1 MEEVIYINKNLNL
14 IKPILIMFVDAGF
27 FYFGTEYWLLSWIG
41 LSLASVYALKANFK
55 NSFFVGSMAYFLG
68 NANPH
73 NVLPIFV
80 YGSWIFLNAIL
91 FGGTLMIFKMAIKRW
106 KSWKTIL
113 IFATGVTGY
122 EYIISLFSPHGT
134 VGSIAYTQADNLII
148 IQVASLVGIWGI
160 TFIMTMVAANAAL
173 LIEYK
178 SFRNI
183 KQNMLTGSVVMVVIL
198 LGLYRLYMPV
208 EEEYV
213 KVGASAVSTN
223 LQQYL
228 VVAENKDPEQVN
240 ALIQRYIDQIDDLA
254 KVGANY
260 MVLPE
265 KIITIT
271 SDRDLEKIYEAARR
285 KNICL
290 IIGVSNHDGAAW
302 KNTAFVVSSVGEKTL
317 QYDKQHLQTTFENKY
332 TSGNS
337 IGVFENKGVEICKD
351 MDFTEPSLEYS
362 KQGVGIVF
370 VPALDFHD
378 DAWSHARVAII
389 RGVEGNFSV
398 VRAAQWGLLS
408 VSDNRGRVL
417 SKISTDIV
425 EDARIVVQVPVATG
439 NSIYSK
445 IGDLFAWICIVA
457 FVGEGI
463 ILLKPQ

>member
-1 MEEVIYINKNLNL
+1 
-14 IKPILIMFVDAGF
+14 
-27 FYFGTEYWLLSWIG
+27 
-41 LSLASVYALKANFK
+41 
-55 NSFFVGSMAYFLG
+55 
-68 NANPH
+68 
-73 NVLPIFV
+73 
-80 YGSWIFLNAIL
+80 
-91 FGGTLMIFKMAIKRW
+91 MAIQRW
-106 KSWKTIL
+106 KSWKTIF

-122 EYIISLFSPHGT
+122 EYIMSLLSPHGT
-134 VGSIAYTQADNLII
+134 VGSIAYTQADNLIV

-183 KQNMLTGSVVMVVIL
+183 KQNLLTGSVIIFVIL
-198 LGLYRLYMPV
+198 FGLYRLYMPV
-208 EEEYV
+208 GEEYV
-213 KVGASAVSTN
+213 KVGASAVSIN

-228 VVAENKDPEQVN
+228 VVAENKDPEKVN
-240 ALIQRYIDQIDDLA
+240 ELIQRYIDQIDNLA
-254 KVGANY
+254 NDAVKY
-260 MVLPE
+260 IVLPE
-265 KIITIT
+265 KIITIA
-271 SDRDLEKIYEAARR
+271 SEKDLVNFYKATQ
-285 KNICL
+285 KNNICL
-290 IIGVSNHDGAAW
+290 IIGVSNHDGGAW
-302 KNTAFVVSSVGEKTL
+302 KSTAFVVSSVGEKIL

-378 DAWSHARVAII
+378 DAWSHDRVAII
-389 RGVEGNFSV
+389 RGVEGNFSI

-417 SKISTDIV
+417 SKISTDV
-425 EDARIVVQVPVATG
+425 VDDARIVVQVPVANG

-445 IGDLFAWICIVA
+445 IGDLFAWGCLVA
-457 FVGEGI
+457 FVGGGI
-463 ILLKPQ
+463 ILFKSR